1 MLYLFDLDGTLID
14 SEAGITGSMRYAF
27 AQMDFAPPS
36 AETLRTWI
44 GPPLRVTFPT
54 VLGDDLALTETAI
67 GHYRTRFDREGWAEH
82 TVYDEMPELVSALH
96 AAGHQL
102 AIVTTKLQTQAQKII
117 DHSPFGSAFSRVYG
131 PGSDGLH
138 AGKAELI
145 ARALADFSADAAD
158 TTMIGDRYFDI
169 EGALANG
176 VCAIGVLW
184 GFGNREE
191 LENASA
197 TEIAATPQ
205 ELAALLL

>member
-27 AQMDFAPPS
+27 AQMDRTPPS
-36 AETLRTWI
+36 AEILRTWI

-54 VLGDDLALTETAI
+54 VLGDDPALTETAI

-82 TVYDEMPELVSALH
+82 TVYDQMPELINALH

-117 DHSPFGSAFSRVYG
+117 AHLPFGSAFARVYG
-131 PGSDGLH
+131 PSADGLH

-145 ARALADFSADAAD
+145 ARALIDFTAGAAA

-169 EGALANG
+169 EGALANDVRG
-176 VCAIGVLW
+176 IGVLW

-191 LENASA
+191 LEHAGATAIAS
-197 TEIAATPQ
+197 TPQ
-205 ELAALLL
+205 QLAALLL

>member
-14 SEAGITGSMRYAF
+14 SEVGITGSMRYAF

-36 AETLRTWI
+36 AEILRTWI

-54 VLGDDLALTETAI
+54 VLGDDPALTQAAI
-67 GHYRTRFDREGWAEH
+67 GHYRMRFDREGWAEH

-117 DHSPFGSAFSRVYG
+117 DHLPFAAAFSRVYG

-145 ARALADFSADAAD
+145 ARALVDFSVDAVD
-158 TTMIGDRYFDI
+158 TVMIGDRYFDI

-176 VCAIGVLW
+176 VRAIGVLW

-191 LENASA
+191 LEIAGA
-197 TEIAATPQ
+197 TEIAATPAD
-205 ELAALLL
+205 LAALLL